1 MEPFRLS
8 IPNLK
13 TVDLCPIV
21 ASIPH
26 SGLMIPGAIAH
37 TLKERYQTFL
47 PHQDWHLNHLYDF
60 LPKLGITVLEAI
72 YSRYVVDLNRAAK
85 PPFLGSFWN
94 SVVADKTAFNAPLYS
109 ITPTPEEIE
118 QRVEQFYQPYHRQLE
133 QLLTQR
139 IAQFG
144 SVYLLDLH
152 SFFGPTTDEVC
163 LGDVNGKSCSEFL
176 TTTVESAFSAEG
188 YHVARNHVFNGG
200 YITRHYGKMP
210 QVEALQIEV
219 RYPTYLNSDHL
230 DQEVVPDWQV
240 PEFAQAKSKFELI
253 FRAIA
258 QTCAG
263 HIPTA

>member
-1 MEPFRLS
+1 MKPFHLH
-8 IPNLK
+8 IPNLA

-26 SGLMIPGAIAH
+26 SGLEVPGAIAH
-37 TLKERYQTFL
+37 TLNERYQTYL
-47 PHQDWHLNHLYDF
+47 PHQDWHLNQLYDF

-85 PPFLGSFWN
+85 PPFFGSFWN
-94 SVVADKTAFNAPLYS
+94 SVVAEKTAFNAPLYQ
-109 ITPTPEEIE
+109 IAPTPEEVE
-118 QRVEQFYQPYHRQLE
+118 RRVDQFYRPYQRQIE
-133 QLLTQR
+133 QLLNQR

-144 SVYLLDLH
+144 HVYLFDLH

-176 TTTVESAFSAEG
+176 TTTVESAFSAGG
-188 YHVARNHVFNGG
+188 YQVARNHVFNGG

-219 RYPTYLNSDHL
+219 RYHTYLNADHL
-230 DQEVVPDWQV
+230 DQEVVPEWQV
-240 PEFAQAKSKFELI
+240 PEFEQAKSKFEPI

-258 QTCAG
+258 LACAG
-263 HIPTA
+263 HAPTG